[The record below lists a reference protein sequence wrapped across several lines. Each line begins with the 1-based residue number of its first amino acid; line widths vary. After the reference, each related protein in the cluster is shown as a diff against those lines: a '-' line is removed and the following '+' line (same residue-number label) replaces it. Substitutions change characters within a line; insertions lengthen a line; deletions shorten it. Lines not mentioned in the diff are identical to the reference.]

1 MRKDDLFHK
10 ILLSIIALSLVVIAL
25 TSIFR
30 SEPIEA
36 QSRVNFEKVKFAYTN
51 GGFLLMDSS
60 TGDIWMY
67 SFGRQQ
73 PDFIGRLQKAGGPM
87 LMR

>member
-25 TSIFR
+25 TLIFR

-36 QSRVNFEKVKFAYTN
+36 RSQTNFADIKLAYTS
-51 GGFLLMDSS
+51 GGFLLMDSTS
-60 TGDIWMY
+60 GDIWMY
-67 SFGRQQ
+67 GFGRQR
-73 PDFIGRLQKAGGPM
+73 PDFIGRLQKLGSP
-87 LMR
+87 LLTR

>member
-25 TSIFR
+25 ALIFR

-36 QSRVNFEKVKFAYTN
+36 QNRANFERIKLAYTS
-51 GGFLLMDSS
+51 GGFLLMDPAS
-60 TGDIWMY
+60 GDIWMY
-67 SFGRQQ
+67 DFGGRQ
-73 PDFIGRLQKAGGPM
+73 PDFIGRLQKIGSP
-87 LMR
+87 LRTR